1 MKTFFKILLV
11 ILMILLFTFSLYNLT
26 LDGFDLYRNAKIPRY
41 ILAMLLAFSGGL
53 CLYVIGL
60 VKPKPFVYIIC
71 AVIAG
76 ISCIYPLLMF
86 AGSISDRGGVD
97 FLALFCMLLSLM
109 EILVCILLYFRDTS
123 RF

>member
-1 MKTFFKILLV
+1 MNKILKIPIV
-11 ILMILLFTFSLYNLT
+11 TVMAILYVFVLYQLT

-41 ILAMLLAFSGGL
+41 VLAMILAFAAGFNV
-53 CLYVIGL
+53 YVISL
-60 VKPKPFVYIIC
+60 CKPKPFVYIIC

-76 ISCIYPLLMF
+76 IACLYPLLMF

-97 FLALFCMLLSLM
+97 FLALFCMLLSLI